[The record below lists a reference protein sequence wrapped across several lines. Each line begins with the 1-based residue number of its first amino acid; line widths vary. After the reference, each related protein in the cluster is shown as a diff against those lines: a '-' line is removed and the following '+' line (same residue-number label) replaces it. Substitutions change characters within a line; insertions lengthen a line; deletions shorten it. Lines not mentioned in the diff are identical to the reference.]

1 MRRTKSILFVLT
13 TLFIFN
19 VVDMTVAQ
27 EIQIVSEELQT
38 FSETYTQIMMRA
50 SNNTLNGKDLISVNP
65 LFPVGPPPNVESHAL
80 WALGVQIGF
89 AELGSDRNVETS
101 LLHESLSIAL
111 ELANLLDCIPQ
122 DMINRIATL
131 QSKMRS
137 ASSSK
142 SLYSEILALRLDMAD
157 LVLSSCLCDGGTG
170 IIPPPTSLCS
180 PSDWE
185 GTWNTNYNI
194 MTLTLMKDGR
204 LTGFYN
210 TSKHRLSGKPLAG
223 NHCILVGSWEH
234 STGSGSG
241 RFRFEMTEDGKFKGK
256 WTSGN
261 GDPATGGTKWTG
273 TRQ

>member
-1 MRRTKSILFVLT
+1 MRRINFILMLLT
-13 TLFIFN
+13 AILIFN
-19 VVDMTVAQ
+19 VVDMSVAQ
-27 EIQIVSEELQT
+27 EMPIVSDEHQT
-38 FSETYTQIMMRA
+38 FSDTYTQSMLHA
-50 SNNTLNGKDLISVNP
+50 SNSTLKGKNFISVNP
-65 LFPVGPPPNVESHAL
+65 LFSVSPPPNVEAHAL
-80 WALGVQIGF
+80 WALGVNIGW
-89 AELGSDRNVETS
+89 AELGSDRNIETS
-101 LLHESLSIAL
+101 FLIASLSNAL
-111 ELANLLDCIPQ
+111 ELANLLECIPQ

-131 QSKMRS
+131 HSKMRT
-137 ASSSK
+137 ASSGK

-157 LVLSSCLCDGGTG
+157 LVGSSCLCDGGTG

-194 MTLTLMKDGR
+194 MSLTLMKDGR

-210 TSKHRLSGKPLAG
+210 TAKHRLSGRPLAG
-223 NHCILVGSWEH
+223 DPCILVGSWEH

-241 RFRFEMTEDGKFKGK
+241 RFRFEMTEDGQFKGK

-261 GDPATGGTKWTG
+261 GDPSIGGTKWTG